1 MKRKIFKAFV
11 MTILG
16 AATIVGVTSCKD
28 KNSNNNDPEIIE
40 PDPDPVDSDPVTPDL
55 NQITGITLSDSTIT
69 YDGEA
74 HTIMYEGTLPDG
86 VSSTFSIT
94 NQQQSVVT
102 EAKEIGVYTFS
113 YTFSGDGYETLTLN
127 ALLTINAKEFEGLT
141 LTSKTVKYTGANQ
154 TIEVA
159 GDIPT
164 DASVEYTYKDSSNNT
179 VTECVL
185 PGTYSV
191 IAKITGPSFK
201 SLELNA
207 SLVIE
212 KVQATDVVIEK
223 QTALYTGNA
232 IAYDLTALKET
243 YNVELDGYYEDSNL
257 ETVVDSSNVKSGLY
271 YVKLRIS
278 NDIYEE
284 TVKVCEFEIIKNE
297 NSYHDVLFTYTY
309 GDTNYEYR
317 YVASPNEV
325 LSDSLIAT
333 ITADWRTPDDGYEY
347 VYNGSYK
354 YTAITEDT
362 VITMVLE
369 KLTYEV
375 QFVDSKGNAIADSMS
390 IINVETIQLPQ
401 ASVGDKMVATWL
413 YNGKEYITTDGVEI
427 IVSDTETSR
436 VVTIVA
442 GELIDESYAS
452 DYEFTDPTKHDFYII
467 GYNGTD
473 TELVLPRY
481 AVKNNRVYKVL
492 GLYGEGD
499 LGDYPLEAEFVTSI
513 IIPDSYLYIGYNAFG
528 YMPHLYSVT
537 IPSSCSTVFA
547 ANLFD
552 GYPALAEYM
561 YDGDTDPLSSTYTYA
576 GLFNVASFGHSV
588 SDGSFI
594 VTEGDYTYYR
604 YNNQTVLIQFVN
616 NSKSTNITFPETL
629 GGNNYIIR
637 RDAIY
642 CDNEQYNESV
652 ILTINNATLAE
663 YALRNMV
670 VKDLILGDNV
680 TITGIGVLYF
690 AAVIDNLY
698 LGSGITSIPE
708 EMLYSAY
715 LNNVYIKANITSIG
729 VDAFGDACEING
741 KIYFAAS
748 KSYIENV
755 AVAEGNDAYT
765 SAEKEY
771 DQTF

>member
-1 MKRKIFKAFV
+1 M
-11 MTILG
+11 
-16 AATIVGVTSCKD
+16 
-28 KNSNNNDPEIIE
+28 
-40 PDPDPVDSDPVTPDL
+40 
-55 NQITGITLSDSTIT
+55 
-69 YDGEA
+69 
-74 HTIMYEGTLPDG
+74 
-86 VSSTFSIT
+86 
-94 NQQQSVVT
+94 
-102 EAKEIGVYTFS
+102 
-113 YTFSGDGYETLTLN
+113 
-127 ALLTINAKEFEGLT
+127 
-141 LTSKTVKYTGANQ
+141 
-154 TIEVA
+154 
-159 GDIPT
+159 
-164 DASVEYTYKDSSNNT
+164 
-179 VTECVL
+179 
-185 PGTYSV
+185 
-191 IAKITGPSFK
+191 
-201 SLELNA
+201 
-207 SLVIE
+207 IE
-212 KVQATDVVIEK
+212 KVQATDVVIDK

-232 IAYDLTALKET
+232 IAYDLTALKQT

-257 ETVVDSSNVKSGLY
+257 ETAVDSSNVKSGLY

-309 GDTNYEYR
+309 GSTNYEYR

-333 ITADWRTPDDGYEY
+333 ITADWIAPEDGYEY

-362 VITMVLE
+362 VIAMVLE
-369 KLTYEV
+369 RLTYEV
-375 QFVDSKGNAIADSMS
+375 QFVDSNGNAIADSMS

-452 DYEFTDPTKHDFYII
+452 DYEFTDPTKYDFYII

-473 TELVLPRY
+473 TTLELPKY

-492 GLYGEGD
+492 GIYGEGY
-499 LGDYPLEAEFVTSI
+499 LGEYGLVAEFVTSI
-513 IIPDSYLYIGYNAFG
+513 IIPDSYSYLGPNAFG

-537 IPSSCSTVFA
+537 IPSTNTIYCPAS
-547 ANLFD
+547 LFED
-552 GYPALAEYM
+552 CQALAEYM
-561 YDGDTDPLSSTYTYA
+561 YEGDTNPLSSTYTFA
-576 GLFNVASFGHSV
+576 GLYEIASFGHSA

-604 YNNQTVLIQFVN
+604 YNNQTVLVQFI
-616 NSKSTNITFPETL
+616 NSSQSTNVVFPTTL
-629 GGNNYIIR
+629 GGNSYTIR
-637 RDAIY
+637 KDAIFY
-642 CDNEQYNESV
+642 DFEDYNNEVVMTIDSA
-652 ILTINNATLAE
+652 ILGD

-680 TITGIGVLYF
+680 TINGVGVLYW
-690 AAVIDNLY
+690 ATVYNNLY

-729 VDAFGDACEING
+729 YNAFGDACQING

-748 KSYIENV
+748 QATVENITI
-755 AVAEGNDAYT
+755 AEGNDVYT
-765 SAEKEY
+765 SAEKLY